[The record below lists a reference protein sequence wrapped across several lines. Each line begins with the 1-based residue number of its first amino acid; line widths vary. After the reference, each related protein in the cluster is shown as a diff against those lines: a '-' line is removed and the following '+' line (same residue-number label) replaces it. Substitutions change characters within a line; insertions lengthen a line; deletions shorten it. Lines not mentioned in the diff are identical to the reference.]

1 MIDYET
7 FKEIKTS
14 EKITPINAD
23 DIDWEV
29 NFKPIFDSQDAN
41 ATSIRGT
48 ATVDWLFSN
57 RNLGTFN
64 TGVRTYQ
71 REKVATTQW
80 KQEVMRTVLEDAF
93 KSIPE
98 IHIRVNEDGTFE
110 LTDGQQRTSAP
121 LDYMNNEFP
130 LPKGLILNDGSAD
143 YDLSGLYYR
152 DLIGDLSNFQNH
164 IKSYEI
170 VCRWYVKLDDQE
182 VSDLFIDVL
191 NNNNTMCPQEIR
203 NAVLGVYSDWVRD
216 TARQDPMNKS
226 ALHELFKRNV
236 IDGKEELKY
245 FSKSFKL
252 KGRME
257 VDEWLQNLCFM
268 LTEGHH
274 WTKGCHS
281 QPGQIAWVKE
291 IQAVGGRFATEYT
304 ESKFMLSVL
313 KVAKD
318 IMENTINRQ
327 RYTPMVSLM
336 LVCYAIEL
344 IGITGKG
351 NSRKLNTS
359 VNTLDARVFA
369 AKFEKVFIDWND
381 TQKELYKNETM
392 YYPSNHIGSKLPME
406 PFGKLFGGKN
416 AMAIGTIK
424 KVLDKYTPAEWGV
437 KVRDGRITFTKEQK
451 MERLGQQEG
460 KCFWTGAEL
469 GDTPI
474 AGDHY
479 IPRSKGGKTEK
490 TNLVV
495 TSNKLNNLRS
505 NTSPKDFSDSL
516 GVDIDHAAN
525 LVRLNNNEKCQWN

>member
-7 FKEIKTS
+7 FKEMKTS
-14 EKITPINAD
+14 AKVSPIDAEMINWD
-23 DIDWEV
+23 ED
-29 NFKPIFDSQDAN
+29 FKPIFDSQDAN

-48 ATVDWLFSN
+48 ATVDWLFKA
-57 RNLGTFN
+57 RNDGTFN

-98 IHIRVNEDGTFE
+98 IHIRVNEDGTYE

-130 LPKGLILNDGSAD
+130 LPKDFIMNDGQAD

-191 NNNNTMCPQEIR
+191 NNNNTMNAQEIR

-226 ALHELFKRNV
+226 ALHDLFKRNV

-369 AKFEKVFIDWND
+369 AKFEEVFIDWND

-392 YYPSNHIGSKLPME
+392 YYPSNHKGNKLPME